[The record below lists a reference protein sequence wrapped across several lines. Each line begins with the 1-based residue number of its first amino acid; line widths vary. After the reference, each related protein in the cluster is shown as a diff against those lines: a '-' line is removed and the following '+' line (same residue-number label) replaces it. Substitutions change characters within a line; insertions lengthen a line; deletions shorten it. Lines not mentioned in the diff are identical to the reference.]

1 VRNVGD
7 HLTLVL
13 AGKAVGGDPVP
24 GNIARVQC
32 LAECHCYGPTEP
44 PTCAQREANAHLIAA
59 APLMR
64 DALQI
69 THDMLAR
76 QLDSEGYGPDSWGDD
91 EHEAFR
97 ALKQALAAAEGK

>member
-1 VRNVGD
+1 VRATPGPWGAAAHISGRCVAQ
-7 HLTLVL
+7 TLMGVHI
-13 AGKAVGGDPVP
+13 
-24 GNIARVQC
+24 IAPERV
-32 LAECHCYGPTEP
+32 EMDTEVDD
-44 PTCAQREANAHLIAA
+44 ANAHLIAA